1 MFKVLGLTV
10 GDMGGVA
17 VVAPSGVLS
26 CGVLCSGE
34 MWCGGVDRVRVRVRV
49 ISSSAK

>member
-1 MFKVLGLTV
+1 M
-10 GDMGGVA
+10 
-17 VVAPSGVLS
+17 VAPSGVVS

-34 MWCGGVDRVRVRVRV
+34 MWSGVAWYGGVERVRGRVRVRV